1 MKTKKF
7 IMETKTRTTTKPQHD
22 AKLSV
27 RRSLPLSNTDLWA
40 MSKEIVTAL
49 KAAVEMPPDKVDKVW
64 FEQLEDDWFDWLEE
78 KLMGN
83 DA

>member
-1 MKTKKF
+1 MST
-7 IMETKTRTTTKPQHD
+7 EDTNTTPSQHD
-22 AKLSV
+22 AKLLV

-40 MSKEIVTAL
+40 MSKEIVAAL

>member
-1 MKTKKF
+1 
-7 IMETKTRTTTKPQHD
+7 
-22 AKLSV
+22 
-27 RRSLPLSNTDLWA
+27 
-40 MSKEIVTAL
+40 MSKEIVVAL

-64 FEQLEDDWFDWLEE
+64 FSQLEDDWFDWLEE

>member
-1 MKTKKF
+1 MSAIDDLPT
-7 IMETKTRTTTKPQHD
+7 ESQHD
-22 AKLSV
+22 AKLLV
-27 RRSLPLSNTDLWA
+27 RRSLPLSNADLWA
-40 MSKEIVTAL
+40 MSKEIVAAL
-49 KAAVEMPPDKVDKVW
+49 KAAVEMPPDKVNTVW